1 MSVLMPGPLVAVQ
14 NIVRSSLGILS
25 RGNRLEVTRVYSQML
40 AVVSTEHVYSGRTA
54 LHAVAPRT
62 YSPQVVQPVDP
73 DVETA
78 PDYSMA
84 LKDHVVCTSC
94 KELPSP
100 ESVAG
105 RHPVLQVTRMLYSNL
120 KRVMPGLQDI
130 SIS

>member
-1 MSVLMPGPLVAVQ
+1 
-14 NIVRSSLGILS
+14 
-25 RGNRLEVTRVYSQML
+25 ML
-40 AVVSTEHVYSGRTA
+40 AVVSTEHAYSGRTA

-62 YSPQVVQPVDP
+62 YSPQEVQPVDP

-78 PDYSMA
+78 PEYSMT
-84 LKDHVVCTSC
+84 LEDHVVRTSC

-105 RHPVLQVTRMLYSNL
+105 SHPVLQEMRKLYSNL